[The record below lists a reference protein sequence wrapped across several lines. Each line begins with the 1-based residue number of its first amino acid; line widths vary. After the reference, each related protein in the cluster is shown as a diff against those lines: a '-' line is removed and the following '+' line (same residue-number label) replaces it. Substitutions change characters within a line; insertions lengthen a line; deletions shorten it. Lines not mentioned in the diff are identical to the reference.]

1 MQNRLRAVPLGRFLS
16 SQIEQGQCLRCFQ
29 GGRKIFINC
38 LERSQSF
45 LNINVTQSAILVENK
60 RNGLDKE

>member
-1 MQNRLRAVPLGRFLS
+1 MRNRLRAVPLGRFLS
-16 SQIEQGQCLRCFQ
+16 SQGEQGQCLHCFQ